1 MPFRYYGQLFTLLQL
16 QLLQDLDELQVIL
29 FDFKEQQLNFD
40 LVQLLFIKLK
50 LVLLLEFEFGVMLE
64 LMLLVV
70 LMPIAMLE
78 LEFKLVIKFTNLTKK
93 LVSF

>member
-1 MPFRYYGQLFTLLQL
+1 MQDFTFLKKHLSLVKNHQVFSIFYSLMPFRYYGQLFTLLQL

-50 LVLLLEFEFGVMLE
+50 LVLLLEFEFGVMLK
-64 LMLLVV
+64 LML
-70 LMPIAMLE
+70 
-78 LEFKLVIKFTNLTKK
+78 
-93 LVSF
+93 